1 FSGCGPRLRGAREF
15 GQNLVGA
22 AVFLYIAGGTA
33 HKNLMPAGRLGHSG
47 RVIGAGD
54 DNVIDVRIAAL
65 ELNKL
70 KLRERGLVY
79 AFRHGVFAHER
90 DGNQMLAG
98 FRMETDFQA
107 LLRTAVLVGFAGGVS
122 DFRSL

>member
-1 FSGCGPRLRGAREF
+1 
-15 GQNLVGA
+15 
-22 AVFLYIAGGTA
+22 
-33 HKNLMPAGRLGHSG
+33 MPAGRLGHSG

-107 LLRTAVLVGFAGGVS
+107 LLSTAVLVGLGGGVS
-122 DFRSL
+122 DFRSLCKNRSRLALELISASRRQQLDAFTIEPEIERM